1 MKKIHLV
8 CNAHLDPVWLW
19 RWEEG
24 LGEALSTFRIAAEF
38 CENYDGFIF
47 NHNEA
52 LLYEWIEEY
61 DPTLFN
67 RIQAL
72 VNAGKWHIMGG
83 WYVQPDCNMP
93 SGESFTRQILYG
105 KRYFMEKFGVE
116 PKTAIN
122 FDPFGHTR
130 GLVQIMAKSG
140 FDSYIFC
147 RPDISLKDLP
157 GEDFTWVG
165 TDGSE
170 VTGHRSY
177 RFYLSQ
183 KGKAVNKIKEF
194 LEKYPDKAPAM
205 VLWGIGNH
213 GGGPSRED
221 LEAIQQLREETD
233 DYEIIHST
241 PEDYFEELRE
251 SGVELRKFEE
261 SINPFAVG
269 CYTSQI
275 RIKQKHIELENELYS
290 AEKMMSAASAAGL
303 MKYDAGAAREALKDL
318 MFCEFHDILPGS
330 SIQLAEEDALRT
342 MDHGLEIASRLK
354 AKAFFM
360 LMKGQEK
367 SPDRTLPIFVYNP
380 HPWTVDGIFECEFMN
395 EFNSTKEFFSIPHI
409 TMNGTEI
416 DCQDEREFSG
426 LSAYDWRKRV
436 VFEGTLE
443 PSSMNR
449 FDLTLEALDSKPVM
463 GKYENK
469 GFIEIRTDDI
479 RVKINMETGLI
490 DMLKAS
496 GEKYI
501 GKNAF
506 RPVVIRDN
514 ADAWGMLVDRFDTDD
529 GSFRLMT
536 TAEVRNFANITAEDF
551 EPVRVTEDGPVRTVI
566 ESYMKYDNSALCLS
580 YIIPKKGS
588 DIELKARVYWGE
600 TDKMLKLEIPA
611 AFNCTDYYG
620 GIASG
625 IEKLR
630 MDGGEV
636 ISQKWAA
643 LADKETGR
651 VIGIMNNCIY
661 GSSCKDNAVRLTLL
675 RSPAYSGHPI
685 GDNPILIEDRYT
697 PRIDQGERRYSFKLI
712 FGNGKAVMKKIDRN
726 ALEYNEKPMVL
737 TAYPSGDGEKPGTLL
752 EISGKKISLQ
762 AFKKAEDG
770 NGYIMRLYNGN
781 LKRSKAS
788 VKSDILGFEFE
799 VDMAST
805 EIATYRLADGEI
817 IETDLI
823 ERKVI
828 E

>member
-1 MKKIHLV
+1 MKKMHLI

-61 DPTLFN
+61 DPALFN
-67 RIQAL
+67 RIQGL

-140 FDSYIFC
+140 YDSYIFC

-170 VTGHRSY
+170 ITGHRSY

-183 KGKAVNKIKEF
+183 KGKAVSKIKAF
-194 LEKYPDKAPAM
+194 IEKYPDKTPAM
-205 VLWGIGNH
+205 ILWGIGNH

-221 LEAIQQLREETD
+221 LEAIQQFKDEIPE
-233 DYEIIHST
+233 YEMVHST
-241 PEDYFEELRE
+241 PEDYFKELKE
-251 SGVELRKFEE
+251 SDIELGRFEE
-261 SINPFAVG
+261 SINPFAIG

-275 RIKQKHIELENELYS
+275 RIKQKHRELENELYS

-303 MKYDAGAAREALKDL
+303 MKYDSEAAKEALKDL

-342 MDHGLEIASRLK
+342 MDHGLEIVSRLK

-367 SPDRTLPIFVYNP
+367 SPDKTLPIFVYNP
-380 HPWTVDGIFECEFMN
+380 HPWTVKGIYECEFMN
-395 EFNSTKEFFSIPHI
+395 EFNSTKEKFSVPHI
-409 TMNGTEI
+409 TVDGVEI
-416 DCQDEREFSG
+416 DCQDERE
-426 LSAYDWRKRV
+426 LSSLAAFDWRKHV
-436 VFEGTLE
+436 VFKGTLA
-443 PSSMNR
+443 PSSINR
-449 FDLTLEALDSKPVM
+449 FDLTLEALDEKPTM
-463 GKYENK
+463 KKYEDK
-469 GFIEIRTDDI
+469 EFISIKTEELK
-479 RVKINMETGLI
+479 VKINRETGLM
-490 DMLKAS
+490 DSFKVDGVRYL
-496 GEKYI
+496 
-501 GKNAF
+501 GKRAF
-506 RPVVIRDN
+506 NPIVIKDT
-514 ADAWGMLVDRFDTDD
+514 ADAWGMFDKKFDNID

-536 TAEVRNFANITAEDF
+536 VAQARKFANISQEDF
-551 EPVRVTEDGPVRTVI
+551 EPVRVTEDGNVRTIV
-566 ESYMKYDNSALCLS
+566 EAYFKYDNSALCLS
-580 YIIPKKGS
+580 YIIPKKGTE
-588 DIELKARVYWGE
+588 IEIKVRVFWGE
-600 TDKMLKLEIPA
+600 TDKMLKLEVPS
-611 AFNCTDYYG
+611 AFDKSEYWGN
-620 GIASG
+620 IASG
-625 IEKLR
+625 FEKLQN
-630 MDGGEV
+630 DGGEA
-636 ISQKWAA
+636 IAQKWVA
-643 LADKETGR
+643 LSDLDSKNT
-651 VIGIMNNCIY
+651 IGIINDCIY
-661 GSSCKDNAVRLTLL
+661 GSSCNENTVRLTLL

-685 GDNPILIEDRYT
+685 GDNPIVIEDRYT
-697 PRIDQGERRYSFKLI
+697 PRIDQGERHYSFKLV
-712 FGNGKAVMKKIDRN
+712 FGDKKPVMKSIDR
-726 ALEYNEKPMVL
+726 AGLEFNEKPMVL
-737 TAYPSGDGEKPGTLL
+737 TAYPSGEGEKPDELL
-752 EISGKKISLQ
+752 KISGKKISLQ

-770 NGYIMRLYNGN
+770 NGYIMRLYNGSPKN
-781 LKRSKAS
+781 SKATVVS
-788 VKSDILGFEFE
+788 KALEFE
-799 VDMAST
+799 IEVELGST
-805 EIATYRLADGEI
+805 EITSYRITEGKVVK
-817 IETDLI
+817 TDLI
-823 ERKVI
+823 EREV
-828 E
+828 

>member
-1 MKKIHLV
+1 MKKLHLI

-72 VNAGKWHIMGG
+72 VRAGKWHIMGG

-105 KRYFMEKFGVE
+105 KRYFIEKFGVE

-147 RPDISLKDLP
+147 RPDISLKKLP
-157 GEDFTWVG
+157 GEDFIWVG

-170 VTGHRSY
+170 IIGHRSY

-194 LEKYPDKAPAM
+194 IDKYPDKSPAM
-205 VLWGIGNH
+205 ILWGIGNH

-221 LEAIQQLREETD
+221 LEAIQHMKEETE
-233 DYEIIHST
+233 DYEIVHST
-241 PEDYFEELRE
+241 PEDYFAELLK
-251 SGVELRKFEE
+251 SGIELGRFEE

-275 RIKQKHIELENELYS
+275 RIKQKHRELENELYA
-290 AEKMMSAASAAGL
+290 AEKMMSAASASGF
-303 MKYDAGAAREALKDL
+303 MKYDAGAVREALKDL

-342 MDHGLEIASRLK
+342 MDHGLEIASRIK

-360 LMKGQEK
+360 MMKGQEK

-380 HPWTVDGIFECEFMN
+380 HPWKVEGVFECEYMN
-395 EFNSTKEFFSIPHI
+395 EFNSTKKFFSIPHI
-409 TMNGTEI
+409 TANGIEI
-416 DCQDEREFSG
+416 NCQDERELSG
-426 LSAYDWRKRV
+426 LAAYDWRKRV
-436 VFEGTLE
+436 IFKGILE

-449 FDLTLEALDSKPVM
+449 FDLTLEALDSKPLM
-463 GKYENK
+463 EAYDNK
-469 GFIEIRTDDI
+469 GFIEIKTDDL
-479 RVKINMETGLI
+479 RVRINKETGLI
-490 DMLKAS
+490 DNLKAS
-496 GEKYI
+496 GEKYF

-514 ADAWGMLVDRFDTDD
+514 ADAWGMLVDRFENDD

-536 TAEVRNFANITAEDF
+536 AAEARSFANVKAEDF
-551 EPVRVTEDGPVRTVI
+551 DPVRVTEDGSVRTVI
-566 ESYMKYDNSALCLS
+566 ESYMKYDNSSLCLT

-588 DIELKARVYWGE
+588 DIEIKARAYWGE

-611 AFNCTDYYG
+611 DFTDTDYFG
-620 GIASG
+620 QIASG

-630 MDGGEV
+630 TDGGEV

-643 LADKETGR
+643 AIDTGSAKAF
-651 VIGIMNNCIY
+651 GIINDCIY
-661 GSSCKDNAVRLTLL
+661 GSSCKNNTVRLTLL

-697 PRIDQGERRYSFKLI
+697 PRIDQGERKFSFKVI
-712 FGNGKAVMKKIDRN
+712 FGDRKSLMKRVDRK
-726 ALEYNEKPMVL
+726 ALEFNEKPMVL
-737 TAYPSGDGEKPGTLL
+737 TAYPSGEGEKPGKLL

-770 NGYIMRLYNGN
+770 NGYIMRLYNGS
-781 LKRSKAS
+781 LKKSKAS
-788 VKSDILGFEFE
+788 VKSDVLGFEFD
-799 VDMAST
+799 VDMGST
-805 EIATYRLADGEI
+805 EIATYRLAEGEI
-817 IETDLI
+817 TATDLI
-823 ERKVI
+823 ERKVT

>member
-1 MKKIHLV
+1 MKKLHLI

-61 DPTLFN
+61 DPALFS
-67 RIQAL
+67 RIQGL

-83 WYVQPDCNMP
+83 WYVQPDCNLP

-122 FDPFGHTR
+122 FDPFGHSR

-147 RPDISLKDLP
+147 RPDITLKDLP

-170 VTGHRSY
+170 ITGHRSY

-183 KGKAVNKIKEF
+183 KGKAVSKIQEF
-194 LEKYPDKAPAM
+194 IKKYPNKTPAM

-221 LEAIQQLREETD
+221 LEAIQKFKDESP
-233 DYEIIHST
+233 DYEIVHST
-241 PEDYFEELRE
+241 PEDYFKELCE
-251 SGVELRKFEE
+251 SNVELSRFEE

-275 RIKQKHIELENELYS
+275 RIKQKHRELENELYS

-303 MKYDAGAAREALKDL
+303 MKYDAEAAKEALKDL
-318 MFCEFHDILPGS
+318 MFCEFHDILPGT
-330 SIQLAEEDALRT
+330 SIQIAEEDALRT

-360 LMKGQEK
+360 LMKGQQK
-367 SPDRTLPIFVYNP
+367 AIDRTLPIFVYNP
-380 HPWTVDGIFECEFMN
+380 HPWTVKGTYECEYMN
-395 EFNSTKEFFSIPHI
+395 EFNNTKEKFSVPHI
-409 TMNGTEI
+409 TIDGVEI

-426 LSAYDWRKRV
+426 LSAFDWRKRV
-436 VFEGTLE
+436 VFEGTLA
-443 PSSMNR
+443 PSSINR
-449 FDLTLEALDSKPVM
+449 FDLTLEALDEKPAM
-463 GKYENK
+463 QTYEEKN
-469 GFIEIRTDDI
+469 FIDI
-479 RVKINMETGLI
+479 KTNELRVKINRETGLM
-490 DMLKAS
+490 DSFKAD
-496 GEKYI
+496 GVRYLEKR
-501 GKNAF
+501 AF
-506 RPVVIRDN
+506 NPVVIKDN
-514 ADAWGMLVDRFDTDD
+514 ADAWGMNVDRFENIE

-536 TAEVRNFANITAEDF
+536 IAEAKKFANISIVDF
-551 EPVRVTEDGPVRTVI
+551 EPVRVTEDGAVRTVV
-566 ESYMKYDNSALCLS
+566 EAYFKYDNSALCLS
-580 YIIPKKGS
+580 YIIPKKGTS
-588 DIELKARVYWGE
+588 IEIKVRVYWGE
-600 TDKMLKLEIPA
+600 TDKMLKLEVPS
-611 AFNCTDYYG
+611 AFGESEYWG

-625 IEKLR
+625 LEKLR
-630 MDGGEV
+630 NDGGEAV
-636 ISQKWAA
+636 AQKWVA
-643 LADKETGR
+643 LLDQDNKNTL
-651 VIGIMNNCIY
+651 GILNDCIY
-661 GSSCKDNAVRLTLL
+661 GSSCKDNVVRLTLL

-697 PRIDQGERRYSFKLI
+697 PRIDQGERHYSFKLI
-712 FGNGKAVMKKIDRN
+712 FGDKKSVMKSIDR
-726 ALEYNEKPMVL
+726 AGLEFNEKPMVL
-737 TAYPSGDGEKPGTLL
+737 TAYPSGEGEKPDELL
-752 EISGKKISLQ
+752 QISGKKISLQ

-770 NGYIMRLYNGN
+770 NGYIMRLFNGN
-781 LKRSKAS
+781 LKKSKATVVS
-788 VKSDILGFEFE
+788 KALEFE
-799 VDMAST
+799 LDIELGAT
-805 EIATYRLADGEI
+805 EISTFRITEGNVVK
-817 IETDLI
+817 TDLI
-823 ERKVI
+823 EREV
-828 E
+828 